1 MVRVI
6 TAKTHIDCKK
16 LIGEFLDESHYD
28 VLIDED
34 CDVFTPPGCDMI
46 TKSECQPQTDCATC
60 PRGITEDRVAFK
72 LRKNFFSKEQQKEA
86 YEGLRDAA
94 TATNNR
100 GIAAGVKRTGKN
112 GNRDWVTAFEQAVI
126 KWFDTPPKKSRARF
140 SGMPHP
146 VDELIAKRHLMSE
159 PGDWNTVWFTSKKVD
174 IMAWIEETKKL
185 PEAEQRVAAKTL
197 QNEHISSTTYAN
209 EVLSGI
215 AGAFGR
221 VPRVPYGRLA
231 AFNEKHPEQFDRA
244 IPFLRTLDK
253 AFAEL
258 LPQRHTAQKAFVNTI
273 DPHFRISDTVFT
285 TLTVNKTFRTAA
297 HLDAGDYG
305 PGFSNL
311 LVLSNDG
318 NYTGG
323 YLVLPEYRIAINVRP
338 GDLLLIANHTAIH
351 GNTPIVLGSEQSERI
366 SVVAYAREDLE
377 GLGSWEYENIRRS
390 FVEDRALNKEHP
402 DWWERWNGV
411 SPGMWH
417 SEEWFDYLRSK
428 MTESEAR
435 KYDPA
440 IFEKFESTNLNEFF
454 G

>member
-6 TAKTHIDCKK
+6 TAKTHIPSEH
-16 LIGEFLDESHYD
+16 LLGQFLDESHYD
-28 VLIDED
+28 ILIDED
-34 CDVFTPPGCDMI
+34 CDVYKPPMCDVV
-46 TKSECQPQTDCATC
+46 TTADCQPQTDCSTC
-60 PRGITEDRVAFK
+60 ARGVTEDRVAFK
-72 LRKNFFSKEQQKEA
+72 LRKNFFSKKEQQEA
-86 YEGLRDAA
+86 YEGLRGAA

-100 GIAAGVKRTGKN
+100 GIAAGIQRVGKN
-112 GNRDWVTAFEQAVI
+112 GNRDWVTQFEQAAI
-126 KWFDTPPKKSRARF
+126 KYFQKPYTVF
-140 SGMPHP
+140 EGMVHP
-146 VDELIAKRHLMSE
+146 IDELIARKAELSE
-159 PGDWNTVWFTSKKVD
+159 PGDWNTVWFTSKKID
-174 IMAWIEETKKL
+174 IMPWIEETRKLDAEAQKK
-185 PEAEQRVAAKTL
+185 AAKYL
-197 QNEHISSTTYAN
+197 IDEHISSTTYAN

-221 VPRVPYGRLA
+221 VPRVPYGRLSA
-231 AFNEKHPEQFDRA
+231 YNEKHPEQFERS
-244 IPFLRTLDK
+244 IPFLRTLDN
-253 AFAEL
+253 AFSEL
-258 LPQRHTAQKAFVNTI
+258 LPQRHAAQKEFVQTF

-323 YLVLPEYRIAINVRP
+323 YLVCPEYRIAVNVRP

-366 SVVAYAREDLE
+366 SVVAYAREDLK
-377 GLGSWEYENIRRS
+377 GLGSWEYETTRRA
-390 FVEDRALNKEHP
+390 FVEDRANNPEHP

-411 SPGMWH
+411 SPGMWQ
-417 SEEWFDYLRSK
+417 SEEWYNYLNSK
-428 MTESEAR
+428 MSREEAE

-440 IFEKFESTNLNEFF
+440 IFEKFNATDLQEFF